1 MGKHKRHWTSRQGGG
16 SSSSQAASTCVI
28 IFSKAPIP
36 GEVKTRLCPP
46 LTPDE
51 AASLHGSMVLD
62 LIERTKR
69 CQGVHRLLACSPSL
83 DHPFFTTVGSRHGF
97 QLLNQ
102 TGEDLGSR
110 MHHAIQT
117 SFSQGFQNVILI
129 GTDIPSL
136 QSSIVKAAQDQLVDH
151 DVVLGPTYDGGYYL
165 IGLQHPQAELFTD
178 LPWSTNQVCSLTRSK
193 ARTLGLSVGELQTE
207 QDLDTLDDLQHH
219 IQVLDGPQSSL
230 ISLRTQGVLRTL
242 QGRLSSRGP
251 VHSSPE

>member
-1 MGKHKRHWTSRQGGG
+1 MGKHKRNWTPRQAG
-16 SSSSQAASTCVI
+16 SSSSQTSTSCLI

-62 LIERTKR
+62 LLERTKR
-69 CQGVHRLLACSPSL
+69 CQGVHRILACSPSL
-83 DHPFFTTVGSRHGF
+83 DHPFFKTVGSRHGI
-97 QLLNQ
+97 QLINQ
-102 TGEDLGSR
+102 AGEDLGSR
-110 MHHAIQT
+110 MDHAIQAG
-117 SFSQGFQNVILI
+117 FSQGFKNVILI

-136 QSSIVKAAQDQLVDH
+136 QPSIVKAAQDQLIDH

-165 IGLQHPQAELFTD
+165 IGLRHPQAELFTD
-178 LPWSTNQVCSLTRSK
+178 LPWSTDQVCSLTRTK
-193 ARTLGLSVGELQTE
+193 AETLGLSVGDLQHE
-207 QDLDTLDDLQHH
+207 RDLDTLADLQRH

-242 QGRLSSRGP
+242 KARVATRGHLP
-251 VHSSPE
+251 SSPE